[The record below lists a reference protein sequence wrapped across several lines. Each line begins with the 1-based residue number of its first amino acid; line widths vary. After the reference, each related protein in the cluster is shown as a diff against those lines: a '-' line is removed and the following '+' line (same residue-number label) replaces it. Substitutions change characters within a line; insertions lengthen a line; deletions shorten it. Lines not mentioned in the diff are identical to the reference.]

1 MTIRI
6 DGTNTA
12 ANPGITGT
20 DTDTGLQFGTDEV
33 NIVTGGTTRATVDS
47 SGRLLVG
54 LTSDTSNTTLS
65 LQGRSDD
72 SSGGPIVRFKR
83 GEALPT
89 SNLSLGNIFF
99 SDGQNRVGAEIQSI
113 TEENWSASST
123 PTRLGFFTTPSGST
137 SSAERMRITSGG
149 DLRFNSGFG
158 SVATAYGVR
167 AWCNANTMSANTFNG
182 SGNVSSITD
191 NGSGDYTVNFT
202 TSMPDTGYAVV
213 AMGFEVGSTGTS
225 DGYFTVER
233 ATNYSDSMAT
243 GSVTVKT
250 NSGGDR
256 NLNLIVVR

>member
-1 MTIRI
+1 MSRLNVANFRHP
-6 DGTNTA
+6 DGTADNL
-12 ANPGITGT
+12 N
-20 DTDTGLQFGTDEV
+20 L
-33 NIVTGGTTRATVDS
+33 DS
-47 SGRLLVG
+47 SGRVGIGTTTPSQKLHVASNASTYIQVQNTGDSVNAYYGVDTAAAWVGSSTNHPLVFH
-54 LTSDTSNTTLS
+54 TNNTE
-65 LQGRSDD
+65 RARID
-72 SSGGPIVRFKR
+72 SSG
-83 GEALPT
+83 
-89 SNLSLGNIFF
+89 N
-99 SDGQNRVGAEIQSI
+99 
-113 TEENWSASST
+113 
-123 PTRLGFFTTPSGST
+123 
-137 SSAERMRITSGG
+137 
-149 DLRFNSGFG
+149 LRFNSGYG
-158 SVATAYGVR
+158 SVATAYGCR

>member
-1 MTIRI
+1 MSRLNVANFRHP
-6 DGTNTA
+6 DGTADNL
-12 ANPGITGT
+12 N
-20 DTDTGLQFGTDEV
+20 L
-33 NIVTGGTTRATVDS
+33 DS
-47 SGRLLVG
+47 SGRVGIGTTTPSQKLHVASNASTYIQVQNTGDSVNAYYGVDTAAAWVGSSTNHPLVFH
-54 LTSDTSNTTLS
+54 TNNTE
-65 LQGRSDD
+65 RARID
-72 SSGGPIVRFKR
+72 SSG
-83 GEALPT
+83 
-89 SNLSLGNIFF
+89 N
-99 SDGQNRVGAEIQSI
+99 
-113 TEENWSASST
+113 
-123 PTRLGFFTTPSGST
+123 
-137 SSAERMRITSGG
+137 
-149 DLRFNSGFG
+149 LRFNSGYG
-158 SVATAYGVR
+158 SVATAYGLR